1 MKHTRRKSSMWCDT
15 VVWLCLL
22 TFFAPAPF
30 VTTTLPSVVLFC
42 SSLVAFTRLIHVVVR
57 WPFSVFASLT
67 CIVGAHSSEAGANPY
82 LGRYNIATANVTTRT
97 RSKKRNRLKLAI
109 GPKDVVLQ
117 LQREKE
123 NNKRSRTN
131 TVCFETCLLDL
142 RSANV
147 WHFYALC
154 PRNRSNLLVRVSAW
168 ARPLWA
174 VLRGQLQQKILLRIK
189 RPLSNSGASVRNFAS
204 EFRARASGDSSAV
217 CWYWNRNYS
226 PQRMWRMQECDQV
239 HVALRPDL
247 RKKCGIETPEGRSA
261 SDCAT
266 STTTKCTRPVSRLRT
281 KQHTALWLSKGSFR
295 NIF

>member
-1 MKHTRRKSSMWCDT
+1 MKPIQREQWPGSRYLPIITLHSHPYIEVTLRKCTIKKNALLPCIPVLREDGYLLYIHIYFNRFRYTKELCDMKHTRRKSSMWCDT

-67 CIVGAHSSEAGANPY
+67 CIVGAHSSEAGANPF

-109 GPKDVVLQ
+109 GLKDVVLQ

-154 PRNRSNLLVRVSAW
+154 PRNRSNLLVRMSAW
-168 ARPLWA
+168 ARPLWP
-174 VLRGQLQQKILLRIK
+174 VLRGQLQQK
-189 RPLSNSGASVRNFAS
+189 FY
-204 EFRARASGDSSAV
+204 SA
-217 CWYWNRNYS
+217 
-226 PQRMWRMQECDQV
+226 
-239 HVALRPDL
+239 
-247 RKKCGIETPEGRSA
+247 
-261 SDCAT
+261 
-266 STTTKCTRPVSRLRT
+266 
-281 KQHTALWLSKGSFR
+281 
-295 NIF
+295 